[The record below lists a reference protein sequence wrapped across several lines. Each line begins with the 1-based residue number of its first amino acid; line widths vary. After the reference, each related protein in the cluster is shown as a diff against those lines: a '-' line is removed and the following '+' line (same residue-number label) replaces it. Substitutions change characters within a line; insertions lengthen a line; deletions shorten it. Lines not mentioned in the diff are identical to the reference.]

1 VSKPIRED
9 GKFPTF
15 AFPGGYTII
24 YLAADNEVLCPDC
37 ANLPEAYSTD
47 EKREAVKKGLDRED
61 GPPDYTDRQWELVDV
76 STYDEGLPMTC
87 ANCNKEIHSSYGPT
101 DDDYEQMIKEH
112 FESITG
118 HAPSVSV
125 LNKCLAYVQDKDSE
139 QEGNYNRIG
148 EWVHEFIDDDAH
160 GHEKP
165 VGRKQPRSPGRMD
178 EAGIRKEIKNI
189 RNGGKSGNRFALS
202 NPELRESALVMKA
215 AFSHHQFDVFLHGN
229 KIETV
234 WWEDGANAIDV
245 RKSLINDE
253 GYDPLITVKNTHTS
267 DTAGRQQPSET
278 TNTIEVWTYD
288 VWGNEEDGY
297 EVNDRS
303 KIAEYETDLTEL
315 SDKDIKEII
324 EENFFHPETIDSD
337 GNGDDQHVYLVL
349 NDMDHS
355 DYPLGEIY
363 LDRG

>member
-1 VSKPIRED
+1 V
-9 GKFPTF
+9 
-15 AFPGGYTII
+15 
-24 YLAADNEVLCPDC
+24 
-37 ANLPEAYSTD
+37 
-47 EKREAVKKGLDRED
+47 AVD
-61 GPPDYTDRQWELVDV
+61 
-76 STYDEGLPMTC
+76 TYDEGLPMTC

-125 LNKCLAYVQDKDSE
+125 LNKCLAYVQDKDTE
-139 QEGNYNRIG
+139 QEGHFGKVG

-165 VGRKQPRSPGRMD
+165 VGRQQIAAPTNP
-178 EAGIRKEIKNI
+178 
-189 RNGGKSGNRFALS
+189 SGDRYVYRLGAWICPVCHRTHY
-202 NPELRESALVMKA
+202 PEHDKITPPEKCDTCGTRLKPPVMKA
-215 AFSHHQFDVFLHGN
+215 VG
-229 KIETV
+229 
-234 WWEDGANAIDV
+234 
-245 RKSLINDE
+245 RKQ
-253 GYDPLITVKNTHTS
+253 TS
-267 DTAGRQQPSET
+267 DTK
-278 TNTIEVWTYD
+278 NIIEVWTYD

-303 KIAEYETDLTEL
+303 KISEYETDLTEL

-324 EENFFHPETIDSD
+324 AEQFFEPETICDD
-337 GNGDDQHVYLVL
+337 GNGDDQHIYLVL
-349 NDMDHS
+349 NDKEHS